1 MHPAAKEAIRVPQSA
16 RGSQDIGA
24 SRGGLGE
31 DVYPSCVAARIADF
45 LEQLWCF
52 CNTLTISK
60 ESPTAERIAWLAAQS
75 IQRIGGA
82 CHEHRWFE
90 ID

>member
-1 MHPAAKEAIRVPQSA
+1 MGAASQLAYDKEHHI
-16 RGSQDIGA
+16 IH
-24 SRGGLGE
+24 
-31 DVYPSCVAARIADF
+31 VALKPYSPPHADF

-60 ESPTAERIAWLAAQS
+60 ESPTAERIAWLAARS